1 MTSTPD
7 ETDLRILR
15 ELQADG
21 RMTNVELAKRLGI
34 SAPPSLRRVRALED
48 RGIII
53 GYRALVDEKQ
63 LGFDVVF
70 FAFVHLASQ
79 AEADL
84 EQFRRQIRDWS
95 AIRECWTL
103 SGDIDFMLKGVAED
117 LRAFQAIVAEL
128 TALPNVRTIRTA
140 IALEKVKDEPIA
152 PV

>member
-1 MTSTPD
+1 MAAEFD
-7 ETDLRILR
+7 ETDRTIIR

-21 RMTNVELAKRLGI
+21 RMTNVELARRLGM

-48 RGIII
+48 DGVIT
-53 GYRALVDEKQ
+53 GYRALVDEKR
-63 LGFDVVF
+63 LGFEIVF

-84 EQFRRQIRDWS
+84 ASFRAQMREWP

-103 SGDIDFMLKGVAED
+103 SGDIDFVLKGVATD
-117 LRAFQAIVAEL
+117 LRAFQAIVADL

-140 IALEKVKDEPIA
+140 IALDKVKDEPIA